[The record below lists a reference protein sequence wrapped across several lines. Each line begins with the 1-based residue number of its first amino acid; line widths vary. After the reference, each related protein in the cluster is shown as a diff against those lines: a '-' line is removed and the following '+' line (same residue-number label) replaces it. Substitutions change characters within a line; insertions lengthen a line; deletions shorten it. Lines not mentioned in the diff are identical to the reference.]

1 MTAQR
6 LLFDE
11 LPETERVRRPARR
24 SRAANV
30 AAPVAV
36 DVIREAVPAPLP
48 ESLKPANRPT
58 TLAMSLVPPVPL
70 PPPAFEPE
78 ALTNPELRALVQAIP
93 DQRLAFLLVEAARE
107 LRRRVAP
114 DRDDEAEAEAGGAE
128 SANPALLRAARQAV
142 GELSGED

>member
-48 ESLKPANRPT
+48 ESLRPVNRPT